1 MKVKLLTSVV
11 FDNFTS
17 VPKGQ
22 TVEIG
27 TKQGKKLVKS
37 GLAIEIKEPKIKEPQ
52 SKEVKEDEEK

>member
-37 GLAIEIKEPKIKEPQ
+37 GLAIEIKEQI
-52 SKEVKEDEEK
+52 